1 MLTRILYCFI
11 AFVKLEKNI
20 NHKEQ
25 DLIYALKEG
34 SHKAF
39 DAIYKIYARRLY
51 AYSLLFTKSH
61 EEAKEVVQ
69 DVFIKLWM
77 SRTKIR
83 QEETLRSLLFI
94 IAKNYLINSY
104 RSKINSPVYEEYI
117 MHKETMIVNDTE
129 YQVEYHDFL
138 NKFNKA
144 MEYLPPTQR
153 KIVTLSKIYQFSNKE
168 IVEKLSLSEQTVKNQ
183 LSLGLKTLREK
194 LGIAYFFYI
203 LFFVN

>member
-1 MLTRILYCFI
+1 M
-11 AFVKLEKNI
+11 
-20 NHKEQ
+20 
-25 DLIYALKEG
+25 
-34 SHKAF
+34 
-39 DAIYKIYARRLY
+39 
-51 AYSLLFTKSH
+51 FTKSH

-168 IVEKLSLSEQTVKNQ
+168 IVEKLSLSKQTVKNQ